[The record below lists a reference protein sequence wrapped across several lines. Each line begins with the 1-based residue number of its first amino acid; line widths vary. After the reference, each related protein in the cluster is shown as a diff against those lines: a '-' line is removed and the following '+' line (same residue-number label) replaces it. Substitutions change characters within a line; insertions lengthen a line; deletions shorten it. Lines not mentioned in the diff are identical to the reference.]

1 MKMTKIFKTIDQ
13 LIEEKNSFI
22 DAIPN
27 NLGINLCCV
36 EGIEFVRRDDNQ
48 LETLTIKFIP
58 E

>member
-1 MKMTKIFKTIDQ
+1 MTKIFKTIDQ

-58 E
+58 K